1 MQYLLFK
8 NQFTFAHF
16 RLIKKGKTEDCCVL
30 RNFKEHVDDRKLQ
43 AILLINIT
51 QFGGFKKTCIC
62 IGKVRVIVM
71 IHDCIS
77 NISCQ

>member
-43 AILLINIT
+43 AILLINIKQSGWLQKDLYLYWKST
-51 QFGGFKKTCIC
+51 SYCN
-62 IGKVRVIVM
+62 
-71 IHDCIS
+71 DS
-77 NISCQ
+77 